1 MQITVDIPEELAKR
15 LNLLQDKL
23 PQILELGLR
32 ELDASS
38 QTGFSGVAEILE
50 FLASLP
56 TPEEIIALRPSE
68 TLQAQIDNLLEKSR
82 EGLTSLEE
90 QAWEYYQFLEH
101 LVRIAKAKALI
112 RLKSN

>member
-38 QTGFSGVAEILE
+38 ETGFSGIAEILE
-50 FLASLP
+50 FLASLHNV
-56 TPEEIIALRPSE
+56 E
-68 TLQAQIDNLLEKSR
+68 TLHV
-82 EGLTSLEE
+82 TSLPSIKLCNF
-90 QAWEYYQFLEH
+90 Q
-101 LVRIAKAKALI
+101 
-112 RLKSN
+112 KSYKSTAISPMTNNL